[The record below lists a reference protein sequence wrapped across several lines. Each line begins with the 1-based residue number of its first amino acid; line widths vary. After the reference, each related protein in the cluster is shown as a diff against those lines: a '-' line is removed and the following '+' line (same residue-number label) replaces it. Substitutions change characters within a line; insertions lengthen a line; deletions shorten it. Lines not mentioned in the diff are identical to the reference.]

1 MIVEKRDE
9 YMTERRLDSGE
20 LNFSSLSKY
29 RNAIYGLC
37 AIWIVFF
44 HGSETF
50 NINDCEGIRM
60 TLGLILRTGNCAVD
74 VFMLLSGIGLYF
86 SLSKKPKLST
96 FYWRRL
102 TRIYL
107 PYLILIVPYLIYT
120 CIIAEQHIDR
130 FFKTALAINY
140 WLGDDEPI
148 VLWYISAVIIFYL
161 ISPLLFKAIHY
172 QEKNA
177 LLRTILMVAA
187 VVVITI
193 VLYHRSNALYYLLD
207 KALTRLA
214 VFIIGIYMGRTVKE
228 KRHFS
233 PLFLII
239 CVMIA
244 ALGVPVCGVPEVHG
258 AYYRISCSIVGVALT
273 FVFAQS
279 FVTLSKWKIDKFF
292 NFFGAFS
299 LEIYIATSIGRKIYE
314 KTSWGA
320 GHGLYKY
327 LIFSLPFMLMAY
339 LAYLI
344 QKLLLRKQKPT
355 EAPKI

>member
-50 NINDCEGIRM
+50 NINECEGIRM

-161 ISPLLFKAIHY
+161 ISPLLYRMVHALDAKLERYLLALIG
-172 QEKNA
+172 A
-177 LLRTILMVAA
+177 VVLLDLLRYTDDTRTKEDKVFDDPGLMKTP
-187 VVVITI
+187 VV
-193 VLYHRSNALYYLLD
+193 RNGK
-207 KALTRLA
+207 KAT
-214 VFIIGIYMGRTVKE
+214 GGY
-228 KRHFS
+228 
-233 PLFLII
+233 
-239 CVMIA
+239 C
-244 ALGVPVCGVPEVHG
+244 PEVWNQW
-258 AYYRISCSIVGVALT
+258 I
-273 FVFAQS
+273 
-279 FVTLSKWKIDKFF
+279 
-292 NFFGAFS
+292 
-299 LEIYIATSIGRKIYE
+299 E
-314 KTSWGA
+314 
-320 GHGLYKY
+320 
-327 LIFSLPFMLMAY
+327 
-339 LAYLI
+339 
-344 QKLLLRKQKPT
+344 
-355 EAPKI
+355 EAKK